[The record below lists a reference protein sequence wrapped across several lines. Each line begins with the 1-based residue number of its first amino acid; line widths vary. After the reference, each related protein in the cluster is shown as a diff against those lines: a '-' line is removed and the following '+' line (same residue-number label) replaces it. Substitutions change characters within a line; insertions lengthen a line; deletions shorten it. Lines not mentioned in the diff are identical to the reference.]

1 MPLWPTTDV
10 PITDDDVED
19 ALYRTVRVLNPVLDL
34 VGAPDPLRL
43 KRRVPSSSPESG
55 PDGGP
60 LDLVADGIARAL
72 NAADLPGTVAWD
84 DMDTDARIRWWV
96 WRIGALNTVAV
107 AYPGVLGAAGRLL
120 PVQDLLGFINQA
132 LVLCAVAREL
142 GVTDARVQARMLSAV
157 LCERPTS
164 VDDADATNTPDGA
177 LNSVRRL
184 PALVEAIG
192 EDLGRRPQ
200 PRAPFRYLGMLP
212 GVGAVASYFG
222 ECGALGRA
230 AKQGRRWIAE
240 RSPEAAP
247 GG

>member
-1 MPLWPTTDV
+1 MALWPATDV
-10 PITDDDVED
+10 TISDDAVEEV
-19 ALYRTVRVLNPVLDL
+19 LHRTVRVLNTVLDVL
-34 VGAPDPLRL
+34 AGTDPLRL
-43 KRRVPSSSPESG
+43 KQRAPRDLSE
-55 PDGGP
+55 GGP
-60 LDLVADGIARAL
+60 LDWLADRAAWAL
-72 NAADLPGTVAWD
+72 NAADLPGTTSWE

-120 PVQDLLGFINQA
+120 PVQDLLGFVNQV

-142 GVTDARVQARMLSAV
+142 GVTDARVQARMLAEV

-164 VDDADATNTPDGA
+164 ADDADAANTSDGA
-177 LNSVRRL
+177 FTSVRRL
-184 PALVEAIG
+184 PGLVEAIG
-192 EDLGRRPQ
+192 DELGKRPQ

-212 GVGAVASYFG
+212 AVGAVASYFG